1 VFLGDCKR
9 SVFHICKLIGA
20 DDQFI
25 RSAKGWRHND
35 NLSMSEN
42 LKDDTL
48 TYFRHLNELTLIDY
62 KRRVLHVI
70 KI

>member
-1 VFLGDCKR
+1 
-9 SVFHICKLIGA
+9 LIGA